1 MGVKAQ
7 NPRGHWGDRGNR
19 AAAAAQCSSRSE
31 FKQKYSRAYALSSA
45 EDMQEWF
52 GDPQPVDAEAKSAK
66 LKEAWK
72 DRDRML
78 GKRRGEDYLRRR
90 SEITAAQ
97 QRKKAEAEGRVIE
110 WEHPEHGVRLAWYKD
125 LCDEF
130 GGSMQQWGAVFRGKE
145 KRVLGWSVKGRDV
158 GPKYASGDDNPSA
171 DRTVYTFENVE
182 TGDLFHGTRLA
193 LCATHGVSRAG
204 LRTMLSAGSKNK
216 SAGGWKLAGSDS
228 AAPKRKSDDQHW
240 TEAMQNH
247 AGSGYEFDR
256 IERTG
261 PNRPV
266 YVHFRCPAHG
276 AVRMLLPELKRGHGC
291 RECGRLKAASTN
303 AGAVR
308 VSDSEYMAKIT
319 AVHGDTYTYN
329 SGCID
334 RTDVSAP
341 YITYTCE
348 AHGECRQLLHSHISG
363 HGCLKCS
370 YAISKPRTHSDE
382 VIDGCCAPLP
392 ACAGLQGRRP

>member
-1 MGVKAQ
+1 
-7 NPRGHWGDRGNR
+7 
-19 AAAAAQCSSRSE
+19 
-31 FKQKYSRAYALSSA
+31 
-45 EDMQEWF
+45 
-52 GDPQPVDAEAKSAK
+52 
-66 LKEAWK
+66 
-72 DRDRML
+72 ML

-182 TGDLFHGTRLA
+182 TGGLLPRHPARLM
-193 LCATHGVSRAG
+193 CGF
-204 LRTMLSAGSKNK
+204 SAGCQPGQACVLCYPPAAKINPPEVGSSQDPTVPPQ
-216 SAGGWKLAGSDS
+216 SASLMARRCS
-228 AAPKRKSDDQHW
+228 

-266 YVHFRCPAHG
+266 YVSFSVSRAWRCEDAAAG
-276 AVRMLLPELKRGHGC
+276 TQARARVQGVRQAESC
-291 RECGRLKAASTN
+291 
-303 AGAVR
+303 V
-308 VSDSEYMAKIT
+308 D
-319 AVHGDTYTYN
+319 
-329 SGCID
+329 
-334 RTDVSAP
+334 
-341 YITYTCE
+341 
-348 AHGECRQLLHSHISG
+348 
-363 HGCLKCS
+363 
-370 YAISKPRTHSDE
+370 
-382 VIDGCCAPLP
+382 
-392 ACAGLQGRRP
+392 

>member
-66 LKEAWK
+66 LKDAWK

-90 SEITAAQ
+90 SELAAAQ

-145 KRVLGWSVKGRDV
+145 KRVLGWNVKGRDV
-158 GPKYASGDDNPSA
+158 EPKYASGDDNPSA

-182 TGDLFHGTRLA
+182 TGDLFTGTRLA
-193 LCATHGVSRAG
+193 LCLAHGVDRAELRRTLLTPGSPKKVSRRLETCRSRASKTKTQAGQRLPCKDRRGAPSSRVRIRGFEWDDAGDRRVRLACPQHGEQSSQIRRCRAGFWVPCVLSRRVVCSGSRGAGVSR
-204 LRTMLSAGSKNK
+204 RTWCA
-216 SAGGWKLAGSDS
+216 S
-228 AAPKRKSDDQHW
+228 AAPLS
-240 TEAMQNH
+240 
-247 AGSGYEFDR
+247 R
-256 IERTG
+256 I
-261 PNRPV
+261 
-266 YVHFRCPAHG
+266 
-276 AVRMLLPELKRGHGC
+276 
-291 RECGRLKAASTN
+291 
-303 AGAVR
+303 R
-308 VSDSEYMAKIT
+308 V
-319 AVHGDTYTYN
+319 
-329 SGCID
+329 
-334 RTDVSAP
+334 
-341 YITYTCE
+341 
-348 AHGECRQLLHSHISG
+348 
-363 HGCLKCS
+363 
-370 YAISKPRTHSDE
+370 
-382 VIDGCCAPLP
+382 
-392 ACAGLQGRRP
+392 